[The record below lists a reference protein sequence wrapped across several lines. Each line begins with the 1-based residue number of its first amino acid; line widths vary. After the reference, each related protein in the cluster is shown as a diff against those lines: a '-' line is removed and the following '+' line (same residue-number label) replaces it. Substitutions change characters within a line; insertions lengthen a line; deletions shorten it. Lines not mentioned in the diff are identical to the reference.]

1 MWQLNWGMAALGGL
15 LGVLIAWS
23 ASPLVATILPL
34 LFAFIGGAG
43 GLSLL
48 KMDLSKSA
56 NILKLQTTGNAFI
69 FCCSACLVFLL
80 LALLVKPLLDNLE
93 STPSGRHP
101 IEGKNF
107 TSDDYINQIALRR
120 RLDLVKASD
129 KEITAV
135 LSTFTNVDSAAL
147 LNSLT
152 QTAKDFRT
160 EVEKLSDADRK
171 TFLGMSEKNSFGD
184 GNTYNLWW
192 ATSGYLAK
200 IDAYDRVK
208 DKLTTSYFRYLAKS
222 FAKIRLA
229 SFNFHFEQDSDVA
242 FSKQH
247 ASLID
252 AMTKLLI
259 AADKL
264 GPLNFD
270 EDRRDLKSLDSLIQA
285 SAFIKET
292 PQIKAIADTGL
303 GSSNF

>member
-1 MWQLNWGMAALGGL
+1 M
-15 LGVLIAWS
+15 
-23 ASPLVATILPL
+23 
-34 LFAFIGGAG
+34 
-43 GLSLL
+43 
-48 KMDLSKSA
+48 
-56 NILKLQTTGNAFI
+56 
-69 FCCSACLVFLL
+69 
-80 LALLVKPLLDNLE
+80 LVKPLLDNLE

-107 TSDDYINQIALRR
+107 TSDDYINRIALRR

-129 KEITAV
+129 REITAV
-135 LSTFTNVDSAAL
+135 LSTFTNVDSEAL

-229 SFNFHFEQDSDVA
+229 SFNFHFEQESDVA